1 MLRNTPHRAVISAR
15 MITALM
21 VLVFIVGLFVGEAVR
36 TGASTQALDNAVRVA
51 RSNAQMEG
59 VPNYQN
65 YAAPAALPNSNGAA
79 EPSIGVNWKTDK
91 VFFQAG
97 ISTYRVSFDDSQT
110 PAVATWE
117 DRSANLERNC
127 TAEET
132 LDPILYTDS
141 REGRTIESQLI
152 LAPAPA
158 NSLSCFTTDDGET
171 WTPSQGG
178 GLNSGIDHQTI
189 GGGPY
194 SPNLVPA
201 PVTSYPNAFYYCS
214 QSIAEATCSRSD
226 DGGLT
231 FPVGVPIYTIT
242 ECGGLHGH
250 VKVSP
255 AADPLQ
261 PMTTGKFVGTVYVP
275 NFDCNT
281 AQGVSVSED
290 SGLTWEV
297 RRVPGSTIAGESDPS
312 VGIGANGTVYFGY
325 QNGDGHPRI
334 AVSRDQGRTW
344 TNDQDVGTAL
354 GIQNIQFPAV
364 VAGDDD
370 RAAFTF
376 IGTTT
381 GGNDQAAG
389 FPGVW
394 HMYAAHTFDGGVTWT
409 TVDVTPIDPLQKG
422 CVWLAGGSNPCRNML
437 DFNDATVDEEGR
449 VLIGYADGCIDTC
462 LALDPNGPTR
472 KYDDYGTIAR
482 QTTGKR
488 LFARFDPVIP
498 NATVTATTVGSTATG
513 TILPTIT
520 TTTLASTATGTA
532 LATTTTG
539 STVVPTTGSTLVPTS
554 TTTPTIPPGGIRTPT
569 PPVNNPTASTT
580 GVSTANPT
588 TSATAAS
595 TTNPTASTTGV
606 STANPTAS
614 TGTGPRLYLPFVA
627 R

>member
-1 MLRNTPHRAVISAR
+1 MFRNPPGRRTVHVRMGTAFVVI
-15 MITALM
+15 
-21 VLVFIVGLFVGEAVR
+21 VFIVGLFFGQVMR
-36 TGASTQALDNAVRVA
+36 TTASTQAMDHAARVA
-51 RSNAQMEG
+51 RSNAQIEG
-59 VPNYQN
+59 IPSYQN
-65 YAAPAALPNSNGAA
+65 YAAPATLPNSNGSA

-110 PAVATWE
+110 PAVPTWE
-117 DRSANLERNC
+117 DRSANLTRNC

-132 LDPILYTDS
+132 LDPILFTDS

-158 NSLSCFTTDDGET
+158 NSLSCFTSDDGET

-194 SPNLVPA
+194 SPNGLPI
-201 PVTSYPNAFYYCS
+201 PLTSYPNTFYYCS

-231 FPVGVPIYTIT
+231 FPLGVPIYNIT

-255 AADPLQ
+255 AADPQ
-261 PMTTGKFVGTVYVP
+261 IAGPTGKFVGTVYVP

-281 AQGVSVSED
+281 AQGVAVSED
-290 SGLTWEV
+290 SGVTWEV
-297 RRVPGSTIAGESDPS
+297 RRVPSSTIAGESDPS

-325 QNGDGHPRI
+325 QNGDGHPRV

-344 TNDQDVGTAL
+344 TDDQDVGTAL

-370 RAAFTF
+370 RAVFTF

-381 GGNDQAAG
+381 GGDDQAPG

-394 HMYAAHTFDGGVTWT
+394 HMYAAHTFDGGKTWT
-409 TVDVTPIDPLQKG
+409 TVDVTPVDPLQKG

-437 DFNDATVDEEGR
+437 DFNDVTVDREGR
-449 VLIGYADGCIDTC
+449 VLIGYADGCIDAC
-462 LALDPNGPTR
+462 LTLDPNSTTR
-472 KYDDYGTIAR
+472 KYDKYATIAR

-488 LFARFDPVIP
+488 LFARFDPVVP
-498 NATVTATTVGSTATG
+498 NATATATTGASTATG
-513 TILPTIT
+513 TIIPTIV
-520 TTTLASTATGTA
+520 G
-532 LATTTTG
+532 
-539 STVVPTTGSTLVPTS
+539 TVVPTTGSTIVPTE
-554 TTTPTIPPGGIRTPT
+554 TIVPTVPPGGIRTPT
-569 PPVNNPTASTT
+569 PPIN
-580 GVSTANPT
+580 NPT
-588 TSATAAS
+588 TSPTGASTTSPTTSPTGAS
-595 TTNPTASTTGV
+595 TTNPTTSPTSGTP
-606 STANPTAS
+606 ANPTSS